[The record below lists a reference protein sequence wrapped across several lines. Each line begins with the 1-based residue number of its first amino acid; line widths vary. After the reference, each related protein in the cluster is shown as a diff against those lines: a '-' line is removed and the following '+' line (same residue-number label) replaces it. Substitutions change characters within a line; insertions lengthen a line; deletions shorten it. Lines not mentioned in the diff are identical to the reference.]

1 MIKQGTKSILFNS
14 MSTKG
19 EKYDNAFKEV
29 LDELNAQNKRVI
41 NIIKVNNAML
51 TFLYEEEV

>member
-1 MIKQGTKSILFNS
+1 MKKQGTKSILFNS

-19 EKYDNAFKEV
+19 EKYDIIFKEV

-41 NIIKVNNAML
+41 NIIKVNDAML
-51 TFLYEEEV
+51 TFLYEEE